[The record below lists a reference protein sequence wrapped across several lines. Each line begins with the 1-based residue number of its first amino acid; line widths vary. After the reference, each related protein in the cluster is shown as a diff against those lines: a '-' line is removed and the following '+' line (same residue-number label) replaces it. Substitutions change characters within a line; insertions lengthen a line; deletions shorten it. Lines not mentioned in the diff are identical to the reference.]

1 MLSAKERHERFIT
14 AFNRI
19 DKHLRNLTNKHKGV
33 RMPDVIR
40 SYLELHPG
48 WKDVEAWRAYT
59 SLRNVIEHERYWP
72 YQYLFVP
79 SEDAVRDIE
88 RISQDLLK
96 PTTVGSM
103 FLKEVVSV
111 SVDTP
116 ITEVLSLIHEKSYSQ
131 FPVCGDG
138 KCVGLLTENGITRWL
153 SKQWNTLSPSD
164 FSSVF
169 VQEVLEYEESRENY
183 LYVPKDT
190 FVDDAFYLFRER
202 PLLEA
207 LLITKDGESTTEILG
222 IITLWD
228 AMQATESNN
237 K

>member
-19 DKHLRNLTNKHKGV
+19 DKHLRKVTNKHKGV
-33 RMPDVIR
+33 RMPDVIK

-59 SLRNVIEHERYWP
+59 SLRNVIEHERYGP
-72 YQYLFVP
+72 YQYLFIP

-88 RISQDLLK
+88 RIAQDLQI
-96 PTTVGSM
+96 PTTVGSV
-103 FLKEVVSV
+103 FSREVVRV
-111 SVDTP
+111 NLDTP
-116 ITEVLSLIHEKSYSQ
+116 LTKVLSLIHENSYSQ
-131 FPVCGDG
+131 FPVCAGG

-153 SKQWNTLSPSD
+153 SKHWNTLSPGD
-164 FSSVF
+164 FSAVV
-169 VQEVLEYEESRENY
+169 VQEVLEHEESRENY
-183 LYVPKDT
+183 LYVSTDT
-190 FVDDAFYLFRER
+190 YVDDAFYLFRER

-207 LLITKDGESTTEILG
+207 LLITKDGESTTELLG
-222 IITLWD
+222 IITPWD
-228 AMQATESNN
+228 ALQATESNN